1 MMAGRGAGKSFA
13 AMWELHTAMMETPN
27 LRARVI
33 APTLGD
39 GIAAAVDGPNGLLT
53 LSKGQARWLPSAP
66 GGACVRYP
74 NGSRVWIVGTPT
86 EKDVDRL
93 RALTNCVAEGSLI
106 QTDRGPVPIED
117 VSPGDMAL
125 TRAGY
130 RLVVARWDRGVREV
144 FRLTTSDG
152 AEVIG
157 TGDHP
162 VWTENRGW
170 VVLQELVA
178 GDILVSCESMSNMTE
193 SGTTGPRATSTST
206 QAKEGSSTDGSTKTL
221 TAPSP
226 LDMTSTTS
234 TSTTRTTIRRTLSL
248 CLAMS
253 TTGFTWL
260 NGPNTWSACG
270 TPVGSPGPSTRGGL
284 RSALTAVW
292 SSITGV
298 VSTLTG
304 VRSATRTGEPRSIK
318 TTDGSSWIL
327 DVWSAKKSSQPSGT
341 TETERSATITS
352 RPAPDPVPR
361 NSLTRTEQKSR
372 TILRWAQRSSGIGLR
387 SLITPEPVLTAGAN
401 SRTGLS
407 ERLSAASRVS
417 ETASASVRTSA
428 VASVERLY
436 ETRRVWD
443 ISVEEHHEMFVN
455 GVLVHQC
462 DFDVFEELFANPC
475 AQSAFNQASLSRR
488 RGSRRWL
495 VSSTPRPHSLIKEW
509 EKDPRVEVRRGTSM
523 DNKHIPLDWLH
534 TLKTQYFGTRLYR
547 QEVLGEVIEDVEGA
561 LWKAN
566 DIERSRVTG
575 PASAV
580 ASICDRVVVGVDPP
594 TGQGTCG
601 IVVVGQD
608 ANGHMYVLD
617 DRSVE
622 EASPHV
628 WAARVKEAADTYD
641 AIVVAEINQGG
652 QMVKEVLNSA
662 GHALPL
668 HTVSATKSKKTR
680 AEPIALLWEV
690 EEQIVH
696 MVTGSTKLIDQ
707 MCHPAGTMITTRR
720 GQVPIEQVRIDDE
733 VLTRKGFAP
742 LRWVGQT
749 GEADTLVKVT
759 HSNGGCVTMTPCHPI
774 WNPEIC
780 EFVSASSVRRGDP
793 LTTVQVS
800 PAPPSRLRARSRG
813 GEVGTTSAETSGGT
827 TTSVTR
833 RSTES
838 DVSSSFI
845 GRFMRRITARFR
857 KGSSSTTKTTTP
869 TTINP
874 RISWRS
880 PDLSTTWRT
889 IMGLTLSAPMSPV
902 TLLRSGGSELGIS
915 YGRTGSPVMSHAS
928 PAAPSSSRPG
938 CEPSIA
944 TSTVDDVVTSR
955 LEKPVPVYNLQVA
968 DPWPHEFFADGVL
981 VHNCEWIPG
990 EGASPDRVDALV
1002 WACWFLRSRHTAEVR
1017 GATVNTGGPVG
1028 LPSALSSVRM
1038 GRY

>member
-13 AMWELHTAMMETPN
+13 AMWELHTAMMETRN

-86 EKDVDRL
+86 EVNVDRL
-93 RALTNCVAEGSLI
+93 RALTNCIAEGELV
-106 QTDRGPVPIED
+106 TTARGDVPIENVTTD
-117 VSPGDMAL
+117 DLVL
-125 TRAGY
+125 TRAGW
-130 RLVVARWDRGVREV
+130 RRVLAAWKKAENREV
-144 FRLTTSDG
+144 Y
-152 AEVIG
+152 EVVTETGERVVG
-157 TGDHP
+157 TGDHR

-170 VVLQELVA
+170 VELRFLKNTDTLQSA
-178 GDILVSCESMSNMTE
+178 GSHSALLGDTSMEPSPTSMS
-193 SGTTGPRATSTST
+193 R
-206 QAKEGSSTDGSTKTL
+206 
-221 TAPSP
+221 
-226 LDMTSTTS
+226 
-234 TSTTRTTIRRTLSL
+234 
-248 CLAMS
+248 
-253 TTGFTWL
+253 
-260 NGPNTWSACG
+260 
-270 TPVGSPGPSTRGGL
+270 
-284 RSALTAVW
+284 
-292 SSITGV
+292 
-298 VSTLTG
+298 
-304 VRSATRTGEPRSIK
+304 
-318 TTDGSSWIL
+318 
-327 DVWSAKKSSQPSGT
+327 
-341 TETERSATITS
+341 
-352 RPAPDPVPR
+352 
-361 NSLTRTEQKSR
+361 
-372 TILRWAQRSSGIGLR
+372 
-387 SLITPEPVLTAGAN
+387 PVLADAPQFL
-401 SRTGLS
+401 R
-407 ERLSAASRVS
+407 
-417 ETASASVRTSA
+417 A
-428 VASVERLY
+428 VAVKTVSLLSQTSDVYDLTVEG
-436 ETRRVWD
+436 
-443 ISVEEHHEMFVN
+443 EHEFFAG
-455 GVLVHQC
+455 GVLVHNC

-475 AQSAFNQASLSRR
+475 AQSAFNQAALSRR

-495 VSSTPRPHSLIKEW
+495 VSSTPRPHQLIKDW

-534 TLKTQYFGTRLYR
+534 TLETQYLGTRLYR

-690 EEQIVH
+690 EEQVVH

-707 MCHPAGTMITTRR
+707 MC
-720 GQVPIEQVRIDDE
+720 E
-733 VLTRKGFAP
+733 
-742 LRWVGQT
+742 WV
-749 GEADTLVKVT
+749 
-759 HSNGGCVTMTPCHPI
+759 
-774 WNPEIC
+774 
-780 EFVSASSVRRGDP
+780 
-793 LTTVQVS
+793 
-800 PAPPSRLRARSRG
+800 
-813 GEVGTTSAETSGGT
+813 
-827 TTSVTR
+827 
-833 RSTES
+833 
-838 DVSSSFI
+838 
-845 GRFMRRITARFR
+845 
-857 KGSSSTTKTTTP
+857 
-869 TTINP
+869 
-874 RISWRS
+874 
-880 PDLSTTWRT
+880 
-889 IMGLTLSAPMSPV
+889 
-902 TLLRSGGSELGIS
+902 
-915 YGRTGSPVMSHAS
+915 
-928 PAAPSSSRPG
+928 
-938 CEPSIA
+938 
-944 TSTVDDVVTSR
+944 
-955 LEKPVPVYNLQVA
+955 
-968 DPWPHEFFADGVL
+968 
-981 VHNCEWIPG
+981 PG

-1002 WACWFLRSRHTAEVR
+1002 WACWYLRSRHTAEVR
-1017 GATVNTGGPVG
+1017 GATVKSGGPVS

>member
-1 MMAGRGAGKSFA
+1 MATMTGTQLAEGLRERLAGRVVLQEHQIPPWRRQEPDENILGFAMMAGRGAGKSFA

-86 EKDVDRL
+86 EVNVDRL
-93 RALTNCVAEGSLI
+93 RALTNCIAEGELV
-106 QTDRGPVPIED
+106 QTDQGLVPIEE
-117 VSPGDMAL
+117 VTTSHFVL

-130 RLVVARWDRGVREV
+130 RKVMATWDRGVQDV
-144 FRLTTSDG
+144 FRVTAADG
-152 AEVIG
+152 SSVVG

-162 VWTENRGW
+162 VLTENRGRM
-170 VVLQELVA
+170 VLQELVP
-178 GDILVSCESMSNMTE
+178 GDVLVTYQNS
-193 SGTTGPRATSTST
+193 
-206 QAKEGSSTDGSTKTL
+206 
-221 TAPSP
+221 
-226 LDMTSTTS
+226 S
-234 TSTTRTTIRRTLSL
+234 TSTTTERGTTKAGASDTTVHETRLSTPPSMKTITDRSLRDTTSITSTTTGETTIRRTWSRSHE
-248 CLAMS
+248 MFIGG
-253 TTGFTWL
+253 TTHRSEE
-260 NGPNTWSACG
+260 NISRCCG
-270 TPVGSPGPSTRGGL
+270 TPGESGGIPTKVETTNANDVVGC
-284 RSALTAVW
+284 SAHGTQ
-292 SSITGV
+292 
-298 VSTLTG
+298 
-304 VRSATRTGEPRSIK
+304 
-318 TTDGSSWIL
+318 DGSSVAPTVRRRTPESDTSRGIGTTL
-327 DVWSAKKSSQPSGT
+327 TRSASSVELRSERVGT
-341 TETERSATITS
+341 TETGRSATTTS
-352 RPAPDPVPR
+352 EPVLVHARR
-361 NSLTRTEQKSR
+361 NWRTGIGQSLK
-372 TILRWAQRSSGIGLR
+372 TILGWGLRSRRHGQNDPTSTAPVSIVVTGFPTEAHERSSGAGDA
-387 SLITPEPVLTAGAN
+387 SGTEPVN
-401 SRTGLS
+401 
-407 ERLSAASRVS
+407 
-417 ETASASVRTSA
+417 VRTSA
-428 VASVERLY
+428 VVSVEPAG
-436 ETRRVWD
+436 TSRVYD
-443 ISVEEHHEMFVN
+443 LSVCDDHEFFAG
-455 GVLVHQC
+455 GVLVFNC

-475 AQSAFNQASLSRR
+475 AQSAFRQAALSRR

-566 DIERSRVTG
+566 DIERSHVTG

-696 MVTGSTKLIDQ
+696 MVTRSTKLIDQ
-707 MCHPAGTMITTRR
+707 MC
-720 GQVPIEQVRIDDE
+720 E
-733 VLTRKGFAP
+733 
-742 LRWVGQT
+742 WV
-749 GEADTLVKVT
+749 
-759 HSNGGCVTMTPCHPI
+759 
-774 WNPEIC
+774 
-780 EFVSASSVRRGDP
+780 
-793 LTTVQVS
+793 
-800 PAPPSRLRARSRG
+800 
-813 GEVGTTSAETSGGT
+813 
-827 TTSVTR
+827 
-833 RSTES
+833 
-838 DVSSSFI
+838 
-845 GRFMRRITARFR
+845 
-857 KGSSSTTKTTTP
+857 
-869 TTINP
+869 
-874 RISWRS
+874 
-880 PDLSTTWRT
+880 
-889 IMGLTLSAPMSPV
+889 
-902 TLLRSGGSELGIS
+902 
-915 YGRTGSPVMSHAS
+915 
-928 PAAPSSSRPG
+928 
-938 CEPSIA
+938 
-944 TSTVDDVVTSR
+944 
-955 LEKPVPVYNLQVA
+955 
-968 DPWPHEFFADGVL
+968 
-981 VHNCEWIPG
+981 PG
-990 EGASPDRVDALV
+990 EGESPDRVDALV

-1017 GATVNTGGPVG
+1017 GATVNTGGPVS